1 MGEEHEASIPAF
13 LNQSRRE
20 STDTSYLH
28 SQPKKKKYPRAG
40 FLTHNPAKHLVETLG
55 GAHGSLEGEG
65 ADVLPAL
72 LEEGDEVVDGQH
84 DVANKLLIGH
94 VDVADSDTHAE
105 NLLELE
111 LDGGLDVGDL
121 GGEVLVVGNRGGE
134 LTGCERESVD
144 CARLIES
151 GSARLTLGK
160 TGTQQTRN
168 LLDEGVGSDE
178 GVVLAGQLLDELLVL
193 VELLQVLGGHGVNTT
208 VLGTV
213 DIVLVTENADGHVGA
228 RDTGKLDGARETL
241 VTLGVVVLEAD
252 LELDGLEEVALL
264 LLVGVL
270 EQLLHILTHASDRDL
285 GHDCGVGLPITSRG
299 RLMVRLGVSL
309 VVEEEDR
316 GRARV
321 DKFEF
326 FEGRVGIPPRSQIAL
341 ACSSDWWRLKAGT
354 SGWCINS

>member
-1 MGEEHEASIPAF
+1 MKLPFLPSSTNQGEKVQVLATSIP
-13 LNQSRRE
+13 
-20 STDTSYLH
+20 
-28 SQPKKKKYPRAG
+28 SQKKKKYPRAG

-65 ADVLPAL
+65 ANVLPAL

-168 LLDEGVGSDE
+168 LLDESVGSDE

-252 LELDGLEEVALL
+252 LELDGLVKVSAL
-264 LLVGVL
+264 VL
-270 EQLLHILTHASDRDL
+270 RSLNQLLEGVTHAGHLDL
-285 GHDCGVGLPITSRG
+285 AHLDVGRG
-299 RLMVRLGVSL
+299 GDWWREVKAEKRLDGLDKTRACLLASWPTTDFRAAFLCLQHCFLAFWGVSL
-309 VVEEEDR
+309 V
-316 GRARV
+316 
-321 DKFEF
+321 F
-326 FEGRVGIPPRSQIAL
+326 I
-341 ACSSDWWRLKAGT
+341 CT
-354 SGWCINS
+354 SNFC

>member
-84 DVANKLLIGH
+84 DVTDELLIGH
-94 VDVADSDTHAE
+94 VDVADGDTHAE

-134 LTGCERESVD
+134 LTGCERESV
-144 CARLIES
+144 
-151 GSARLTLGK
+151 
-160 TGTQQTRN
+160 N
-168 LLDEGVGSDE
+168 
-178 GVVLAGQLLDELLVL
+178 
-193 VELLQVLGGHGVNTT
+193 
-208 VLGTV
+208 
-213 DIVLVTENADGHVGA
+213 
-228 RDTGKLDGARETL
+228 
-241 VTLGVVVLEAD
+241 
-252 LELDGLEEVALL
+252 
-264 LLVGVL
+264 
-270 EQLLHILTHASDRDL
+270 
-285 GHDCGVGLPITSRG
+285 
-299 RLMVRLGVSL
+299 
-309 VVEEEDR
+309 
-316 GRARV
+316 
-321 DKFEF
+321 
-326 FEGRVGIPPRSQIAL
+326 
-341 ACSSDWWRLKAGT
+341 
-354 SGWCINS
+354 

>member
-84 DVANKLLIGH
+84 DVANELLVGH

-111 LDGGLDVGDL
+111 LDGALNLSDL
-121 GGEVLVVGNRGGE
+121 LLQVLVVRDRSGE
-134 LTGCERESVD
+134 LAG
-144 CARLIES
+144 
-151 GSARLTLGK
+151 LGK
-160 TGTQQTRN
+160 TGAQQTRD
-168 LLDEGVGSDE
+168 LLDQSLRSKES
-178 GVVLAGQLLDELLVL
+178 VVLLGELLDELLVL
-193 VELLQVLGGHGVNTT
+193 VELLQVLDRHELEVDQ
-208 VLGTV
+208 LGTV
-213 DIVLVTENADGHVGA
+213 DIGGISKNAKAHT
-228 RDTGKLDGARETL
+228 RTGNMRQLDGTREML

-341 ACSSDWWRLKAGT
+341 ACSSDGWRLKAGT
-354 SGWCINS
+354 YVPWSRWCINS